1 MPANRMLHKRAGSGE
16 RTNALTNLE
25 FRAWIIYRLAAD
37 DFGVLRCDIGS
48 LIEAHPYF
56 ATEKPRALKAALERL
71 VNIGLLGRFT
81 SQGLT
86 YVYSRD
92 WQDFERIEWPSM
104 TTKPTVPPDFLDGC
118 TPETQRLFSVWPGQK
133 RVPPASPRP
142 PDKPG
147 SSSLGNSDGVA
158 TESLP
163 RAKAHTNANANGSGS
178 SGGVGGI
185 CDTPERR
192 LWDAW
197 RDKSLVVANVVEPAE
212 PKYAEGLKLMEACA
226 KVPDEDTRMR
236 ALDAFWALDERDRR
250 RLNIPNRKI
259 GYFVMALTELVG
271 VPSEDAE
278 LAKFVAG
285 GR

>member
-16 RTNALTNLE
+16 RTNALSNLE

-56 ATEKPRALKAALERL
+56 AKEKPRALKAALERL

-86 YVYSRD
+86 YLYSRD

-104 TTKPTVPPDFLDGC
+104 TTKPTVPPDFLEGC

-133 RVPPASPRP
+133 RIPPVVRLRTDNVPPESQVP
-142 PDKPG
+142 
-147 SSSLGNSDGVA
+147 SDDVA
-158 TESLP
+158 TTSPP
-163 RAKAHTNANANGSGS
+163 RAKANAMANAMASDSPEDLTWRFWREAHQRQSGVILRNAATVLEFQKLS
-178 SGGVGGI
+178 EFCGMVPDASTRGALIIDFLALSEKDAKALNVKAKTLGYLVMSV
-185 CDTPERR
+185 PMLLERR
-192 LWDAW
+192 
-197 RDKSLVVANVVEPAE
+197 S
-212 PKYAEGLKLMEACA
+212 
-226 KVPDEDTRMR
+226 T
-236 ALDAFWALDERDRR
+236 
-250 RLNIPNRKI
+250 
-259 GYFVMALTELVG
+259 
-271 VPSEDAE
+271 SEDAE